1 MLRIFAIALTVLFI
15 SCSAAPAAAP
25 SATATVSPTVAAASP
40 SPSPSVTPTSTAV
53 STPSPTP
60 ILLPS
65 FAQLSAPPGSVV
77 WAIVAGTRLFRST
90 DRGDTWQER
99 SLPSRPANL
108 AFIDDHEGWMD
119 PAGSPATQC
128 NGQKVAIW
136 HTADA
141 GATWEQLGATG
152 IADGQC
158 KGALAFTDVTHGF
171 LGAYSTSDPPAIY
184 RTADG
189 GRTWTSSAPLADP
202 PGFTTR
208 PGGFALAAG
217 AVRGFGGTLLVEAS
231 GNAGNETRHYA
242 FRSGDGG
249 ATWTYASTA
258 PNAMD
263 QISFVTATRWLQIGS
278 PGDSKETTDAGA
290 TWHAFTTDYQQA
302 APIAPSIVFGDAQVG
317 YATVRAAIQR
327 TIDGGAHWTSIRTP
341 GTF

>member
-1 MLRIFAIALTVLFI
+1 MFRIAACGLTVFFI
-15 SCSAAPAAAP
+15 ACSATPAAAP
-25 SATATVSPTVAAASP
+25 SATGTASPTVAAAS
-40 SPSPSVTPTSTAV
+40 A
-53 STPSPTP
+53 SPTP
-60 ILLPS
+60 SATATSTVAPTASSTLIPLPS
-65 FAQLSAPPGSVV
+65 VAQLSVPSGTVV
-77 WAIVAGTRLFRST
+77 WVLVAGTRVFRST
-90 DRGDTWQER
+90 DRGDSWQER

-119 PAGSPATQC
+119 TAGSPVTQC
-128 NGQKVAIW
+128 NGQRVAIW

-141 GATWEQLGATG
+141 GATWEQLNATG

-184 RTADG
+184 RTVDG
-189 GRTWTSSAPLADP
+189 GRTWTSSGPLADP

-231 GNAGNETRHYA
+231 GNAGSETRHYV
-242 FRSGDGG
+242 FRSSDGG

-263 QISFVTATRWLQIGS
+263 QVSFVTATHWLQIGA

-290 TWHAFTTDYQQA
+290 SWHGFTTDYQQA
-302 APIAPSIVFGDAQVG
+302 APIAPAIAFGDAQTG
-317 YATVRAAIQR
+317 YATVRGAIQR
-327 TIDGGAHWTSIRTP
+327 TTDGGAHWSQIRTP